1 MIERR
6 KSCLNP
12 VFKRDVYKRQT
23 YNALSWDE
31 VKGAD
36 GYRVYDGDA
45 LIGETT
51 DTAFLL
57 REDAG
62 QHNIRLVSYKG
73 DKDKEICNFSYSVP
87 ALSEKAYTC
96 LLYTSAQTHTPLQM
110 KKCRKQS
117 LFHLQRRMR
126 LCYNNARKV

>member
-1 MIERR
+1 MFKKILRFLLASLVLVSAVMLTAGCGG
-6 KSCLNP
+6 KSYTL
-12 VFKRDVYKRQT
+12 T

-87 ALSEKAYTC
+87 KKSRLRSKAIFPPLSI
-96 LLYTSAQTHTPLQM
+96 
-110 KKCRKQS
+110 
-117 LFHLQRRMR
+117 
-126 LCYNNARKV
+126 